1 MVLLKM
7 ALVLGPARHALGGGD
22 MDGNFTKKIN
32 SSLEIISLMK
42 DCGMLNPFTMKLIMS
57 AHLGRNSS
65 REIMALQNAAFVA
78 KMYSSPFKK
87 PDSSVT
93 GQINFAFSENRI
105 PIGMNPSE
113 CHVLIAGQTGSGK
126 STLLRLAFSQ
136 ALAMGMKVWLFVKS
150 KEMRSLLDVDRDILV
165 VNFDG
170 QIKIN
175 PLEPCGMDAGDF
187 CNVFSDIF
195 IQSQRL
201 YDGTKNYLMEILNFL
216 YRRHS
221 EDGIHPSMHD
231 LYYYVRAMKH
241 KPMSR
246 TAHYQESALNRLGGM
261 ISGNLG
267 RVFDCSTGH
276 EKSLVERSCIFEI
289 DRLTAEQQV
298 FIVNL
303 LLTKL
308 FYHRLSRSRDNWIFA
323 GIDDANLVFDASFE
337 KRPDFGLP
345 IIHHLLSTSRKA
357 GINVFCCTQAPHK
370 LGSSI
375 HSNSAIK
382 IMAGF
387 SDGVDAEFMQR
398 SMGSFSDEQKDFFS
412 KLTRGQ
418 IIIKNSLRFPEPLF
432 GIIPVIPE
440 PRVIA
445 EQDVIT
451 NNERQIA
458 EMPAIVP
465 RYAPKK
471 PESDS
476 KGTNSDEKDWLMAV
490 NLNQYRKTLTEM
502 HGIAGFSMCKGTRIA
517 KKLEDSGMI
526 KIVGIVKGK
535 GVSKYPILL
544 EPAYV
549 LLGIEEKKFYGKGAG
564 HGHVIWQHLIAEH
577 FKEHKPEIELN
588 KNGKFIDV
596 AVHHEDKLI
605 AVEVAMTSVN
615 EKANIERDI
624 NLARADFVIVACRDK
639 KVLQEAEAIIS
650 DLDGEF
656 ETRAKAL
663 LLSKILSMN
672 LSDLI
677 KTDE

>member
-1 MVLLKM
+1 
-7 ALVLGPARHALGGGD
+7 

-65 REIMALQNAAFVA
+65 REIMALQNAAFIA
-78 KMYSSPFKK
+78 KLYSSPFKK
-87 PDSSVT
+87 PDASAA

-113 CHVLIAGQTGSGK
+113 CHILIAGQTGSGK

-150 KEMRSLLDVDRDILV
+150 KEMRSLLDVSKDILV
-165 VNFDG
+165 INFDG
-170 QIKIN
+170 KVKIN
-175 PLEPCGMDAGDF
+175 PLEPCGIDAGDF

-195 IQSQRL
+195 IQGQRL
-201 YDGTKNYLMEILNFL
+201 YDGTKNYIMEILNFL
-216 YRRHS
+216 YRKHS
-221 EDGIHPSMHD
+221 EDGIHPSVHD
-231 LYYYVRAMKH
+231 LYYYIRAMKH
-241 KPMSR
+241 NPRGR
-246 TAHYQESALNRLGGM
+246 TVNYQESALNRLGGM

-298 FIVNL
+298 FMVNL

-308 FYHRLSRSRDNWIFA
+308 FYYRLSRSQDNWIFA

-412 KLTRGQ
+412 KLVRGQ
-418 IIIKNSLRFPEPLF
+418 IIVKNSLRFPEPLF
-432 GIIPVIPE
+432 GIIPVIPD
-440 PRVIA
+440 PRIIA
-445 EQDVIT
+445 EQDVIK

-465 RYAPKK
+465 RCTPKK
-471 PESDS
+471 QESDS
-476 KGTNSDEKDWLMAV
+476 KETNSDGKEWLMAV
-490 NLNQYRKTLTEM
+490 NLNQYRRTLTEI
-502 HGIAGFSMCKGTRIA
+502 HDIAGVSMCKGTKIA

-526 KIVGIVKGK
+526 KIVEVVKGK

-564 HGHVIWQHLIAEH
+564 YEHIIWQHLIAEH
-577 FKEHKPEIELN
+577 FKEFKTEIELF
-588 KNGKFIDV
+588 KNSKFIDV
-596 AVHHEDKLI
+596 AAQHEDRLI
-605 AVEVAMTSVN
+605 AIEVAMTSAN
-615 EKANIERDI
+615 EKANIEKDI
-624 NLARADFVIVACRDK
+624 NPARADFVLVACRDK
-639 KVLQEAEAIIS
+639 KVLQEVEAIIKELS
-650 DLDGEF
+650 EDLKSR
-656 ETRAKAL
+656 TRAF
-663 LLSKILSMN
+663 LLSKILILN
-672 LSDLI
+672 LEEL
-677 KTDE
+677 TNTNG